1 MIFVGLLSVV
11 FLKKKLEWFRW
22 AGMAVIFVGILMVG
36 GADFMK
42 TDDDGGLDSGAIVGD
57 IIIVCAQVSGD
68 TDTALNIV
76 FLLQLVAACQFVWE
90 EKFIAKYNIH
100 PLKVVGSE
108 GIFGF
113 TVLVLIQIPLYFII
127 IKDFDIGYN
136 PDNRLED
143 PLGLPS
149 SLFQLIYGYFQMPSL
164 RCTMSQGCMAS
175 SP

>member
-68 TDTALNIV
+68 SDTALNIV
-76 FLLQLVAACQFVWE
+76 LLIYCSLWLLASLSGRRNSSPSTTFILSRLLVARVSLGSLLWFSF
-90 EKFIAKYNIH
+90 KF
-100 PLKVVGSE
+100 L
-108 GIFGF
+108 F
-113 TVLVLIQIPLYFII
+113 T
-127 IKDFDIGYN
+127 
-136 PDNRLED
+136 
-143 PLGLPS
+143 S
-149 SLFQLIYGYFQMPSL
+149 SS
-164 RCTMSQGCMAS
+164 
-175 SP
+175 